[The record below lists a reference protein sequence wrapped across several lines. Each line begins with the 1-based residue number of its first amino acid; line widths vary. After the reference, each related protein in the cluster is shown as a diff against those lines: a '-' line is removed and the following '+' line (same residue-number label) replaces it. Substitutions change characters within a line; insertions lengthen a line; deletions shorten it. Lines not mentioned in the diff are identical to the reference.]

1 MRHKVKLLT
10 GVSSAILF
18 LIGCGDDGI
27 GNGEVGGELSQE
39 EAEELLHEAIEREE
53 ELESVSSS
61 FSEEINGGANGE
73 EVSIQIEAST
83 DIASSE
89 NIRTDSSIYMDNQK
103 VSGMELV
110 LADGSVF
117 INESGRL
124 V

>member
-1 MRHKVKLLT
+1 M
-10 GVSSAILF
+10 
-18 LIGCGDDGI
+18 
-27 GNGEVGGELSQE
+27 
-39 EAEELLHEAIEREE
+39 LHEAIEREE

-110 LADGSVF
+110 LVDGSVF